1 MLRGISPCTLRRKG
15 EPFDLSRGQE
25 VGCRV
30 GGRERMAGA
39 PSAAPGCL
47 SLLSLPP
54 YLIFCHFQRQE
65 KGDLGLDP

>member
-1 MLRGISPCTLRRKG
+1 MLRGTSPCTLRRKG

-30 GGRERMAGA
+30 GGGNGWLERQ
-39 PSAAPGCL
+39 SAAPGCL